1 MAKLTQQAMAAS
13 LKKLLSKKT
22 LDKITVK
29 EIADEC
35 GVRRQ
40 TFYYHFKDIYDLLEW
55 TFLQEGERIIDRERL
70 SDTWQDIY
78 LKVFHY
84 IEKNRSFIIN
94 AYNSMG
100 REPLE
105 RFLYQI
111 VYDLIAKFLN
121 DMESSEK
128 LTGED
133 KTFIC
138 DFYKFGLVGVIL
150 EWIGQGMKED
160 PEVLSSRINR
170 LLERHIKTDFHILTK
185 NNFDR

>member
-29 EIADEC
+29 EIADDC

-55 TFLQEGERIIDRERL
+55 TFLQEGEGLIDRDRL

-84 IEKNRSFIIN
+84 IERNRNFIIN
-94 AYNSMG
+94 AYNSVG
-100 REPLE
+100 REAME
-105 RFLYQI
+105 RFLYQS
-111 VYDLIAKFLN
+111 VYDLIEKFLD
-121 DMESSEK
+121 DMEGSEK
-128 LTGED
+128 INRED

-138 DFYKFGLVGVIL
+138 DFYKFGLVGILL
-150 EWIGQGMKED
+150 EWIGKDMKED
-160 PEVLSSRINR
+160 PEVLSGRLNWLLARHMETDLPNLIN
-170 LLERHIKTDFHILTK
+170 K
-185 NNFDR
+185 